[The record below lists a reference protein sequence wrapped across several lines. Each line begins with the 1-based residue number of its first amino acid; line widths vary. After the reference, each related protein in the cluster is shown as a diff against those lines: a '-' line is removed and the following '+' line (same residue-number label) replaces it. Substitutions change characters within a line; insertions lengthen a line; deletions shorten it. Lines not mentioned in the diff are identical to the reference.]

1 MKRVERHHIKEDG
14 LAVYMG
20 KAARFLKAHE
30 KELRT
35 VALGLVAILVLAL
48 AVMTVRGQ
56 LRARDN
62 RVLTNILALSA
73 DLESKPENAGKLEQL
88 AGPSG
93 ARRLAHLELATYWIE
108 KGDLAKAEAAL
119 KKIGSGGRDMLAY
132 QARDLQGQIEI
143 KRKAYDRAIALYKAI
158 EAEKPSS
165 YPLDAVLFR
174 LAQAHELKG
183 DKKDALDLYK
193 KVQTDYPGTYY
204 GYEASMKASRLG
216 TA

>member
-14 LAVYMG
+14 LAVSFG

-30 KELRT
+30 KEMRA

-48 AVMTVRGQ
+48 AVLAVRGQ
-56 LRARDN
+56 LRAKDN
-62 RVLTNILALSA
+62 RVVTEILALRA
-73 DLESKPENAGKLEQL
+73 DLEQKPGNLGKIEKL
-88 AGPSG
+88 AGPRG
-93 ARRLAHLELATYWIE
+93 ARRLAHLELATYWVE

-119 KKIGSGGRDMLAY
+119 KQIAPGGRDLLAY
-132 QARDLQGQIEI
+132 QARDLQGQLEI
-143 KRKAYDRAIALYKAI
+143 KRQAYDRAIALYKAI

-165 YPLDAVLFR
+165 YPLDAVLFH

-183 DKKDALDLYK
+183 EKKDALELYK
-193 KVQTDYPGTYY
+193 KLQADYPGTYY

-216 TA
+216 SV